1 MNTEEVDHFWINSY
15 SSYTKKRW
23 ISSVT
28 QNTKW
33 TLKHYAGN
41 GLNASVCIIRHL
53 IFTLCKLT
61 NTRNLT
67 RYPKG
72 TTLSLGLCTYST
84 TIPDLWAGSE
94 KVQGGR
100 QSPDTVYSSRS
111 IHSFKSPCISCMRP
125 SSSTT
130 PNCINAVYH
139 CGCTWIKTSFSCFCS
154 CPSSERVTYQ

>member
-1 MNTEEVDHFWINSY
+1 MNTEEVDRFWINSY

-41 GLNASVCIIRHL
+41 GLNASVHIIQQL
-53 IFTLCKLT
+53 MFALCKLT
-61 NTRNLT
+61 
-67 RYPKG
+67 KE

-84 TIPDLWAGSE
+84 TIPNLWAGSE

-100 QSPDTVYSSRS
+100 QSLDTVYSSCS
-111 IHSFKSPCISCMRP
+111 IHSLKSPCISCMRP

-139 CGCTWIKTSFSCFCS
+139 CGCTWIKTSLSYFCS

>member
-1 MNTEEVDHFWINSY
+1 MDRFWINSY

-33 TLKHYAGN
+33 TLKHYTRN
-41 GLNASVCIIRHL
+41 GLNASVCIIQQL
-53 IFTLCKLT
+53 MFALYKLT
-61 NTRNLT
+61 NIRYLI

-72 TTLSLGLCTYST
+72 TTLSLRLCTYST

-139 CGCTWIKTSFSCFCS
+139 CGCTWIKTSLSCFCS